1 MQTKD
6 GAYNIAMPSNTNKL
20 SKLRNVAISLIV
32 LAVLLSACAYQPA
45 PAVDE
50 PDIILTDC
58 VLKSPGIDNQV
69 DARCGSVTVSE
80 DPSDPASRQIDL
92 GIAVV
97 ESISRSP
104 EPDPLFLLVGGPGQS
119 VLETY
124 PAISSTLFRIHE
136 KRDIVL
142 VDQRGTGASNPL
154 RCLNRDEEIV
164 DDTELIARL
173 KECPAKLEA
182 DLRFYTTD
190 IAMQD
195 LDHVRALLGY
205 ETINLYGTSYG
216 TRAAL
221 VYLKMYPAHV
231 RSIVLDA
238 VVDPSFVIY
247 QDAAQDGQ
255 HALELFFK
263 RCEADEACSSTYP
276 DLRSEF
282 EALAQVLE
290 DVPVEITLPHPI
302 TGKPLKFTVTQTA
315 LANVVFN
322 TLYVPDMV
330 AMLPLAIHLAYAEGN
345 YAPLIT
351 QAFMVDAGIYDG
363 MFYSV
368 ACSEDAPLL
377 SLTDDDEALF
387 GSSAQYFAEVCEA
400 WPQGEPAQVL
410 REPVVSDVPVLM
422 FSGTADPI
430 TPPWHA
436 EKLAGALSNSLH
448 LVFEGMGHGNANTEC
463 ATRIMKNFI
472 ESGSIVGLDTACI
485 EQVEPPPFFVDFSGP
500 QP

>member
-1 MQTKD
+1 
-6 GAYNIAMPSNTNKL
+6 MPSNIKRL
-20 SKLRNVAISLIV
+20 SKLCNIVIGLIV
-32 LAVLLSACAYQPA
+32 QAVLISACAYQPA

-50 PDIILTDC
+50 PDITLTDC
-58 VLKSPGIDNQV
+58 VLKSPGIENQV

-92 GIAVV
+92 RIAVV

-195 LDHVRALLGY
+195 LDHVRAMLGY
-205 ETINLYGTSYG
+205 ETINLYGISYG

-221 VYLKMYPAHV
+221 VYLKMYPEHV
-231 RSIVLDA
+231 RSVVLDA
-238 VVDPSFVIY
+238 VVDPSFVLY

-255 HALELFFK
+255 QALDLFFE
-263 RCEADEACSSTYP
+263 RCEADQACSSTYP

-282 EALAQVLE
+282 EALSGVLDE
-290 DVPVEITLPHPI
+290 APVEVTLPHPI
-302 TGKPLKFTVTQTA
+302 TGKPLQFTVTQTA
-315 LANVVFN
+315 LANIVFN
-322 TLYVPDMV
+322 TLYVPDLV
-330 AMLPLAIHLAYAEGN
+330 AMLPLAIHLAYTETN

-351 QAFMVDAGIYDG
+351 QAYMVDAGIYDG

-368 ACSEDAPLL
+368 ACTEDAPFL
-377 SLTDDDEALF
+377 SLSDDDEALF

-400 WPQGEPAQVL
+400 WRQGEPAQVL
-410 REPVVSDVPVLM
+410 RELVASDVPVLM
-422 FSGTADPI
+422 FSGAADPI

-436 EKLAGALSNSLH
+436 EKLAGSLGNSLH

-463 ATRIMKNFI
+463 GTRIMKNFI
-472 ESGSIVGLDTACI
+472 ESGSIVGLDTACVD
-485 EQVEPPPFFVDFSGP
+485 QVEPPPFFVDFSGP